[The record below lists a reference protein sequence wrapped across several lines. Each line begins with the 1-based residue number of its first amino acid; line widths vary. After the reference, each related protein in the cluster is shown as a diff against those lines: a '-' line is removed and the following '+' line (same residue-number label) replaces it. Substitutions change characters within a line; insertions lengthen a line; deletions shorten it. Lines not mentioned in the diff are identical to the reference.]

1 VAGRRHAARP
11 ARIAKPEEG
20 IMAEPIVQT
29 PARSAAHGR
38 AFSDRALGLAMLA
51 PMAITLVIVVLYPLA
66 DSLWLSLHRANLAN
80 PEQGQPFIWFGNYLY
95 AFQQPPFWQAL
106 GRTFYFT
113 VVSVLLEL
121 ALGLLFAIVLN
132 ERFRG
137 RLPSRVVMIVP
148 WALLTVSNGVLWAWM
163 LNPTYGIVNG
173 LLLQLG
179 LLSQPKAWLSDT
191 FWTMQLIILADAWKT
206 VPNMTLLLLAGLQPI
221 SDDMYE
227 AAEVDGASRWR
238 KLRSITLPLLSPVIL
253 VAVALRTIG
262 AFRVFDII
270 YVLTGNGGPA
280 DSTKVIS
287 FYAYDQAFRY
297 LYFGYGAAV
306 SWLITVCMLLMIVVY
321 MRLLRS
327 EVEL

>member
-1 VAGRRHAARP
+1 M
-11 ARIAKPEEG
+11 AKPF
-20 IMAEPIVQT
+20 AHT
-29 PARSAAHGR
+29 PSSVSAAHGR
-38 AFSDRALGLAMLA
+38 AMSDRALGLLMLA
-51 PMAITLVIVVLYPLA
+51 PMAIVLLLTIVYPLI
-66 DSLWLSLHRANLAN
+66 DSFWLSLHRANLAS
-80 PEQGQPFIWFGNYLY
+80 PGQGQPFIWFGNYLY
-95 AFQQPPFWQAL
+95 AFQQLAFWQAL

-113 VVSVLLEL
+113 IVSVALEL

-137 RLPSRVVMIVP
+137 RLPARVAMVVP

-163 LNPTYGIVNG
+163 LNPTYGVVNAV
-173 LLLQLG
+173 LLKLG
-179 LLSQPKAWLSDT
+179 LLAQPKAWLSDT

-206 VPNMTLLLLAGLQPI
+206 VPNMTLLLLAGLQSI
-221 SDDMYE
+221 SDDLYE

-238 KLRSITLPLLSPVIL
+238 KLVSITLPLLSPVIL
-253 VAVALRTIG
+253 VAIALRTIG

-306 SWLITVCMLLMIVVY
+306 SWLITLFMLLLIMIY
-321 MRLLRS
+321 MWLLRS